1 MNIFCID
8 SSGISGILLTTIP
21 PAFIP
26 PGVAQLV
33 DDIRSAID
41 AERFIVS
48 NHADDRLRE
57 RLIEL
62 WQITSSFEDGILIA
76 ERPSGTP
83 NPSVVL
89 DQTLPDG
96 TTVRVVWSYV
106 VSSGIAVLVTVHFL
120 GRRTC

>member
-1 MNIFCID
+1 MKRLFD
-8 SSGISGILLTTIP
+8 QIL
-21 PAFIP
+21 
-26 PGVAQLV
+26 
-33 DDIRSAID
+33 DAID
-41 AERFIVS
+41 ADHFIVS

-62 WQITSSFEDGILIA
+62 WQITSSVEDAKLIV
-76 ERPSGTP
+76 ERLNDTP

-106 VSSGIAVLVTVHFL
+106 DSSSVAVLVTVHFL
-120 GRRTC
+120 DR